1 MDLSNP
7 ISSVIPNG
15 HGAVLTVLART
26 DRGLSGR
33 GIAELTAGQLAKS
46 RVQEILGELVRAGI
60 VAAED
65 HPPAKLYRLNRTHVA
80 ATAIVALA
88 DLRGELI
95 HRIRGAIDSW
105 EPQPESA
112 WLFGSA
118 ARGEG
123 DAESDVDV
131 LIVRADP
138 VAEDAP
144 AWAEQL
150 VALSGSIREWSGND
164 ASVIEYSASEF
175 AVMVA
180 AGERLIDDI
189 RRDGIHLAG
198 DPRIARLRV
207 GSA

>member
-33 GIAELTAGQLAKS
+33 GIAELTTGQLAKS
-46 RVQEILGELVRAGI
+46 RALEVLGELVRAGI
-60 VAAED
+60 VVAED
-65 HPPAKLYRLNRTHVA
+65 HPPAKLYRLNRGHVA
-80 ATAIVALA
+80 ASAIVALA

-95 HRIRGAIDSW
+95 DRIRGAIDSW
-105 EPQPESA
+105 SPQPESA

-118 ARGEG
+118 ARGDG
-123 DAESDVDV
+123 GAESDVDV
-131 LIVRADP
+131 LIVRADT

-144 AWAEQL
+144 EWAEQL
-150 VALSGSIREWSGND
+150 VALSGRIRDWSGNE

-175 AVMVA
+175 AVIVA
-180 AGERLIDDI
+180 SGERLIDEI
-189 RRDGIHLAG
+189 RRDGIYLAG
-198 DPRIARLRV
+198 DPRTARVRV
-207 GSA
+207 ASV